1 MKSSKNRQ
9 QQYGN
14 ASRKGGSSKREK
26 GSKLD
31 RKSSRGMIY
40 ENEELRLRTININ
53 AEVER
58 GQSDIKRLRRE
69 NEQLRREIWTLR
81 DECDRLN
88 KRFKAKLLD
97 HDHGCNARHS
107 VCSGGRRGSGHIC
120 DSSCNS
126 DDSDSC
132 DTCKGNNDQCS
143 DECCT
148 GGSCPQLATK
158 QPIIEFEAD
167 TPTTTTATRSD
178 LVNFVVKS
186 AGANSESVP
195 NLHQAFDHLS
205 VVSEETMSNADQ
217 HTHVPHNE
225 LLHIYTSDG
234 GGSQMILP
242 SLVGPLTPLTPI
254 EQVANQLNDLQS
266 NVPPLSYFENVLQD
280 HMGSNIG
287 NTPNT
292 SSPTSKLM
300 RHTNG
305 WDYKMQSP
313 FAHRKIT
320 IGTSPPALQIAT
332 TLTQNA
338 TQQQQQRL
346 APPQLLTTFVPTI
359 VAPPACNES
368 TANSA
373 GLTVSAPSAQQS
385 NATVVETVA
394 ITTTPSNALPTLNSP
409 RHFFAPLK
417 PRLKIN
423 TTLANK
429 ALAGDANLPTESTPI
444 STPTTLAA
452 DAESGICQNCE
463 PPDLYVHNGLASPYQ
478 QQALTAAGA
487 DNAVPPP
494 IPQRGSSSQVSPQ
507 HRARVQRQ
515 QQQLLAP
522 QQQHLHPHRYT
533 HQHQQQHQRLPQ
545 QQYVQSLS
553 PTGLQQSSLITITVT
568 VDDADEIAAGVDA
581 AAACGE
587 DAATIGVDLPL
598 NTHATTAALINT
610 PQRLQAPLQAAPKL
624 AALQSLATL
633 PNVFVAQPNA
643 VITKLS
649 EPIYATAQKRCKNL
663 LIAPAVT
670 KPLMAVAINTN
681 KHLTPTTS
689 NRSSA
694 AATPV
699 HSPLSQSTPTSLSKA
714 NLVDSQSQTESV
726 NLETILNDIQA
737 ISEDI
742 LAIQLDKRREND
754 NVLNKPLE
762 QEDKNKKPYRS
773 EMNLTLQ
780 YDGANQVSVAANT
793 AANSA
798 NKTATATQTSLSNNA
813 NGNNR
818 CTRSLEREHTDSP
831 SPHIP
836 DAMVPFPD
844 KRTYIGFDQLN
855 NEACLELPP
864 TSVANMQRPPLPPV
878 SGVAQ
883 AKQAQPPTPP
893 ARGFP
898 SPLNIRCAGVARAMP
913 VAIPQPPT
921 EETAGSQAIKPM
933 TLGLAP
939 NKSQLYAAVANA
951 AAKRAQYR
959 AAMTHSLDAE
969 LNVATATGLNET
981 SAADASN
988 EALVAEA
995 ARRKARRVSIVCGDS
1010 STPESPDPVTNTHLV
1025 RSQAQINLSGMQDG
1039 SANNATT
1046 NNSNTANATNRP
1058 NVGSCTDL
1066 QSALLNPALRNLK
1079 QTSHST
1085 PNSPHSVRRRSNS
1098 NTMSPNNSAADP
1110 THPQS
1115 LSANTSPKHAANVHH
1130 RHTNSTCSN
1139 IVVAHQRKSS
1149 QDSTRTNAGEVAA
1162 GEAVTGRSRCSR
1174 RHSDGTVAS
1183 NAQRVSGTSG
1193 HHHHHHHHHPHTS
1206 SMLSNNLHHS
1216 HHSHQDSTSY
1226 SEHGSNSSASSR
1238 ESSTSFSVRSHRRKI
1253 SISSHTGGKI
1263 PWCGCWGNGC
1273 L

>member
-1 MKSSKNRQ
+1 MHWLDGSISLDENLISGRV
-9 QQYGN
+9 
-14 ASRKGGSSKREK
+14 SGGSNGENSDNNQSKTSLKAKRRRLAHYK
-26 GSKLD
+26 LSSRLD

-234 GGSQMILP
+234 GGSQMTLP

-346 APPQLLTTFVPTI
+346 APSQLLTTFVPTI

-429 ALAGDANLPTESTPI
+429 ALAGDANMPTESTPI

-494 IPQRGSSSQVSPQ
+494 IPQRGSS
-507 HRARVQRQ
+507 
-515 QQQLLAP
+515 
-522 QQQHLHPHRYT
+522 
-533 HQHQQQHQRLPQ
+533 
-545 QQYVQSLS
+545 
-553 PTGLQQSSLITITVT
+553 
-568 VDDADEIAAGVDA
+568 
-581 AAACGE
+581 
-587 DAATIGVDLPL
+587 
-598 NTHATTAALINT
+598 
-610 PQRLQAPLQAAPKL
+610 
-624 AALQSLATL
+624 
-633 PNVFVAQPNA
+633 
-643 VITKLS
+643 
-649 EPIYATAQKRCKNL
+649 
-663 LIAPAVT
+663 
-670 KPLMAVAINTN
+670 
-681 KHLTPTTS
+681 
-689 NRSSA
+689 
-694 AATPV
+694 
-699 HSPLSQSTPTSLSKA
+699 
-714 NLVDSQSQTESV
+714 SQTESV

-969 LNVATATGLNET
+969 LNVASATGLNET

-1039 SANNATT
+1039 GANNATT

-1149 QDSTRTNAGEVAA
+1149 QDSTRTNAGEVAV

-1216 HHSHQDSTSY
+1216 HHSHQDSTSF